1 VSRKT
6 LRALF
11 EIRLRWS
18 DKVIQEGPRPYS
30 GGLWVPDTP
39 RNRDRLDKAVAL
51 GNTLYGDQKHW
62 IEKRQ
67 A

>member
-1 VSRKT
+1 MSHRT
-6 LRALF
+6 LRSLF

-18 DKVIQEGPRPYS
+18 DEIIQERALRR
-30 GGLWVPDTP
+30 GGLWVPDTA
-39 RNRDRLDKAVAL
+39 RNRERLDKAVTL
-51 GNTLYGDQKHW
+51 GNRLYGEQTHW

>member
-1 VSRKT
+1 MSHKTSRV
-6 LRALF
+6 LF

-18 DKVIQEGPRPYS
+18 DQVLQEEPVRS
-30 GGLWVPDTP
+30 SGLWIPDTP
-39 RNRDRLDKAVAL
+39 GNRDKFDQVVAR
-51 GNTLYGDQKHW
+51 GNRLYGDQTHW

>member
-1 VSRKT
+1 MSPRT

-18 DKVIQEGPRPYS
+18 DEVHHAEPARCGS
-30 GGLWVPDTP
+30 LWLPDTP
-39 RNRDRLDKAVAL
+39 RNRHHLNQAMAL
-51 GNTLYGDQKHW
+51 ANRLYGDETHW
-62 IEKRQ
+62 IEQRQ

>member
-1 VSRKT
+1 MSPKA

-18 DKVIQEGPRPYS
+18 DNLIQEEPRPRG

-39 RNRDRLDKAVAL
+39 RNRERLDKAAAL
-51 GNTLYGDQKHW
+51 GNTLYGDQSHW

>member
-1 VSRKT
+1 MSHKT

-18 DKVIQEGPRPYS
+18 DELDREKPFS
-30 GGLWVPDTP
+30 AGGSLWVPDTP
-39 RNRDRLDKAVAL
+39 RNRDHLDKAMNL
-51 GNTLYGDQKHW
+51 GNTLYGDQTHW